1 VTHAAR
7 MGNVKNAYN
16 ILVGK
21 YDGKTSLGKSRRR
34 SEDNIKTDLKVIG
47 REDVDWIQLA
57 KNAVNWWAV
66 VNTVMKLRILY
77 EAGNLT
83 S

>member
-1 VTHAAR
+1 

-21 YDGKTSLGKSRRR
+21 YDGKTSLRKSRRR